1 MDKIFLK
8 SQGDYFLHNNKQIPK
23 QNYRSLVLSSA
34 DISDDR
40 TLELSVSSNLPYNRY
55 WYIEELDHNENAV
68 DLTRFNDSANVLYN
82 HNRDDYIGVIEKA
95 WLSDGKLY
103 NKIRFD
109 THELAEKILK
119 SVRAGII
126 RNVSIGYDVHE
137 YTFLAKVTD
146 EINTYRATKWTPLE
160 TSLVTVPA
168 DASVGVGRSFYE
180 VTSQKSKV
188 KREYSEA
195 EVARSKEQVASEE
208 KLATRYSLLVTQEN
222 ATSNEETIMTVET
235 PNESWLKNERERTQV
250 LLAAGKKHN
259 CPELAE
265 KAIAEGWD
273 IFKLRSEILEATA
286 AKPAEPVAGI
296 TPVGMSKSD
305 RKKYSILKA
314 ISYAAKQIPASE
326 VGLELEVSRALQE
339 RNNLPNPKGIYIDQ
353 AELVTRAPY
362 ETGVPAAAGDLIET
376 DLLSERFIDQLYN
389 ESAFL
394 NMGVTYLR
402 DLVGNVEIPRESS
415 YSNGY
420 WVGEKQTIPESEGAF
435 DKIAMSPKKLAV
447 ITKATFEM
455 LQQSSIDL
463 EALMRSRLLRG
474 LALELDRTIGFGTG
488 IGAQPLGIV
497 SHPEVRSI
505 TLGTNGGALDWAA
518 VVAMQTELFSRNAT
532 GSFGYILNERTR
544 GKLMTT
550 LDQNTG
556 GGRWIWQSNGMSN
569 EGYIAGYRAHCSNQ
583 IPNNLVKGTAN
594 NLTAAF
600 FGDFSNIL
608 LGMWS
613 GMDIM
618 ANPYSEFDK
627 AIIQIRAMQLVDLQ
641 LTRGDFFCCVTDIQN
656 N

>member
-8 SQGDYFLHNNKQIPK
+8 SQGDYFIHNNKQIPK

-68 DLTRFNDSANVLYN
+68 NLTRFNDSANVLYN

-126 RNVSIGYDVHE
+126 RNVSIGYTVE
-137 YTFLAKVTD
+137 
-146 EINTYRATKWTPLE
+146 EIILVKSTQEIDTYRATKWTPLE

-168 DASVGVGRSFYE
+168 DASVGVGRS
-180 VTSQKSKV
+180 VISNPQTKGTSQQPVVICEKVAEERENLTQKDNKS
-188 KREYSEA
+188 
-195 EVARSKEQVASEE
+195 
-208 KLATRYSLLVTQEN
+208 LITGDCLL
-222 ATSNEETIMTVET
+222 MTEIET

-265 KAIAEGWD
+265 RAIAEGWD
-273 IFKLRSEILEATA
+273 IFKLRSEILEAAPSKT
-286 AKPAEPVAGI
+286 AEPVAGI

-305 RKKYSILKA
+305 RKKYSVLKA
-314 ISYAAKQIPASE
+314 IAYAAKQIPANE

-420 WVGEKQTIPESEGAF
+420 WVGEKQTIPESEGTF

-532 GSFGYILNERTR
+532 GSFGYIVNERTR